1 MTSVHQ
7 CTSTTVHSPPD
18 SRDVSPPP
26 PSSSSSLSKSLRPG
40 CPLSDIPPS
49 ESLPLPSTSHKSD
62 VDRAFL
68 DSTLSDANPS
78 TSSSR
83 PRVSPRESAPRS
95 QPIPVIYSTRPGL
108 TFSTSPPRRPSRPLS
123 RRPSTPS
130 PLSSPDSSPSPSR
143 SRTPQNNAA
152 GIGRKVADSLQLFKE
167 SVSLPA
173 TEVINPLAF
182 SRACSPSRRR
192 INSRS
197 VVDDDDDVIGH
208 FEFVKRADWPGR
220 EAAALRRERS
230 SLAVDRPR
238 TRDSIVVTTREQN
251 VSESR
256 RKERADRPKDG
267 GPIDRTQFTKDLA
280 KEKDARGR
288 PRDRQRLEKPSAV
301 LSQATPTP
309 ADPHTRSYR
318 DLCLTPI
325 LTSRPYPSLPRSPS
339 ERVPIPTSQHQPS
352 SDFAAPIILSPP
364 SVSNH
369 VRTSEVTHSR
379 SPTPV
384 RTVPQLPPRP
394 RYRDPVTTPS
404 PSSTEDESAWESASV
419 TSTSSTSSPPS
430 PPEPI
435 DSNPGVTWSMDDEY
449 HGMSRHTPI
458 DQDVGVDEYE
468 FDPSEDVLPHIP
480 LRPFRNQVG
489 GHTSIYKFTKRAVCK
504 VSTIPLLYISN
515 VDIIVKPLVSRENLF
530 YETVERE
537 APPLLDFIPR
547 YLGVMLVSYRKVPK
561 SKESSVKPKVHG
573 PARPPLHNS
582 ITDSSTLPV
591 KRRDEL
597 LSSEV
602 KEEAIDDD
610 DEAELPEVILDRN
623 RHIIPEWMLRGAR
636 SRVHSH
642 VTAQPIGV
650 LHAQH
655 PRRPFLAITSSSPD
669 LGSPASQS
677 KAGSTSSSPSP
688 LTRRGVALPGDGA
701 DIPTTPANSPNV
713 STKVL
718 QGRLPAPTRGKFFVG
733 GENADTEDDHARPQI
748 PSNYSDPGHTQPT
761 SPHVVQLTPGG
772 GWFGGLG
779 STTVNTRLKDH
790 VFSTIM
796 RRFQRRQG
804 SQWNGGVRTE
814 DEGEIADAEGE
825 SDGAVSRVGSM
836 ARRRKKPGRVDRL
849 KAEEV
854 LAQVDSLRRVR
865 SEQDMS
871 SAAKMRAF
879 HEVASSTSGA
889 QDLFDFDEEHEARL
903 DGNGV
908 AIRRRSCSRLGAMD
922 SPRLGRVRHPSPQEG
937 PHFPIRHR
945 EADDDVTRQ
954 NHFILMEDLTGRLKR
969 PCVLDLKMGTRQ
981 YGVDATA
988 PKKKSQRKKCDKTTS
1003 RTLGVRICGMQVS

>member
-1 MTSVHQ
+1 MTSVYQ
-7 CTSTTVHSPPD
+7 YTSTIPTVHSPPD

-26 PSSSSSLSKSLRPG
+26 PSSSLSTSLRPG
-40 CPLSDIPPS
+40 RPLSDFSPP
-49 ESLPLPSTSHKSD
+49 EPLSPPYTSHKSD

-68 DSTLSDANPS
+68 DSASSHANPS

-95 QPIPVIYSTRPGL
+95 QPIPVIYSSRPGP
-108 TFSTSPPRRPSRPLS
+108 TYSTSPRRPLS
-123 RRPSTPS
+123 RRPSTPPS
-130 PLSSPDSSPSPSR
+130 PLSSPDSSPSPSSR

-173 TEVINPLAF
+173 TEIINPLAF

-197 VVDDDDDVIGH
+197 VADDDDDVIGH
-208 FEFVKRADWPGR
+208 FEFVKRADWPER

-230 SLAVDRPR
+230 SLALDRPR
-238 TRDSIVVTTREQN
+238 TRDSVVVTTREN
-251 VSESR
+251 NGSESR

-267 GPIDRTQFTKDLA
+267 GLVDRTQFIKNLA
-280 KEKDARGR
+280 KEQDARGR

-301 LSQATPTP
+301 PSQATTTP

-318 DLCLTPI
+318 DLCVTPI
-325 LTSRPYPSLPRSPS
+325 LTSPPYPSLPRSPS

-352 SDFAAPIILSPP
+352 SDFAAPSILSRP
-364 SVSNH
+364 SNSNY
-369 VRTSEVTHSR
+369 VRTSDVTHSR

-384 RTVPQLPPRP
+384 RTVPQLPPRT
-394 RYRDPVTTPS
+394 RYRDSVTTPS

-419 TSTSSTSSPPS
+419 TSTTSTSSPPS

-435 DSNPGVTWSMDDEY
+435 DSNPGVTWSMEDEY

-458 DQDVGVDEYE
+458 DQDAGVDEYQ
-468 FDPSEDVLPHIP
+468 FDPSDDVLPHIP

-504 VSTIPLLYISN
+504 VSTVLLISISN
-515 VDIIVKPLVSRENLF
+515 VHINVKPLVSRENLF
-530 YETVERE
+530 YEAVERE

-561 SKESSVKPKVHG
+561 SKESSVKPKVYG

-582 ITDSSTLPV
+582 ITDSTLPV
-591 KRRDEL
+591 KRHNEL
-597 LSSEV
+597 LSSGV
-602 KEEAIDDD
+602 HEEAIGDD

-623 RHIIPEWMLRGAR
+623 RHMLPEWMLRGAR
-636 SRVHSH
+636 SRAHSH
-642 VTAQPIGV
+642 VT
-650 LHAQH
+650 AQH

-669 LGSPASQS
+669 LVSPGSQS

-688 LTRRGVALPGDGA
+688 LRRRGLALPGDGA

-718 QGRLPAPTRGKFFVG
+718 QGRLPTPVRGKFFVG
-733 GENADTEDDHARPQI
+733 GENADTEDDHTRPQI

-761 SPHVVQLTPGG
+761 SPHVIQPTPGG
-772 GWFGGLG
+772 GWFDGLG
-779 STTVNTRLKDH
+779 STTVNTRLKNH

-804 SQWNGGVRTE
+804 GQWNGGIRTE

-836 ARRRKKPGRVDRL
+836 GRRRKKPGRVDRL

-854 LAQVDSLRRVR
+854 LAQVDSLRRVQ
-865 SEQDMS
+865 SEQDMT

-908 AIRRRSCSRLGAMD
+908 AIRRRSCSRVGTMD
-922 SPRLGRVRHPSPQEG
+922 SPRLGRVRHPSPQEAS
-937 PHFPIRHR
+937 IRRR
-945 EADDDVTRQ
+945 ESDDDVTRQ

-988 PKKKSQRKKCDKTTS
+988 SKKKSQRKKCDRTTS
-1003 RTLGVRICGMQVS
+1003 RSLGVRICGMQVS

>member
-1 MTSVHQ
+1 M
-7 CTSTTVHSPPD
+7 D
-18 SRDVSPPP
+18 
-26 PSSSSSLSKSLRPG
+26 
-40 CPLSDIPPS
+40 
-49 ESLPLPSTSHKSD
+49 STS
-62 VDRAFL
+62 
-68 DSTLSDANPS
+68 SDANPS

-108 TFSTSPPRRPSRPLS
+108 TFPTSPRRPSKPLS
-123 RRPSTPS
+123 RRPSTPPS
-130 PLSSPDSSPSPSR
+130 PLSSPDTSPSPSSR

-173 TEVINPLAF
+173 TEIINPLAF

-197 VVDDDDDVIGH
+197 VADDDDDVIGH
-208 FEFVKRADWPGR
+208 FEFVKRADWPER

-230 SLAVDRPR
+230 SLALDRPR
-238 TRDSIVVTTREQN
+238 TRDSTTREHN
-251 VSESR
+251 GSESS

-267 GPIDRTQFTKDLA
+267 GLVDRTQFAKNLA
-280 KEKDARGR
+280 KEQDARGR
-288 PRDRQRLEKPSAV
+288 PRDRQRLEKPSTV
-301 LSQATPTP
+301 LSQATPAP

-339 ERVPIPTSQHQPS
+339 ERVPIRTSHQPS
-352 SDFAAPIILSPP
+352 SDFAAPSILSSP
-364 SVSNH
+364 SVSNR

-419 TSTSSTSSPPS
+419 SSTTSTSSPPS

-458 DQDVGVDEYE
+458 DQDVGVDEYQ

-504 VSTIPLLYISN
+504 VSTILLLYISN
-515 VDIIVKPLVSRENLF
+515 VHINVKPLVSRENLF
-530 YETVERE
+530 YEAVERE

-547 YLGVMLVSYRKVPK
+547 YLGVMLVSYRKVAK
-561 SKESSVKPKVHG
+561 SKESSVKPKVPG

-582 ITDSSTLPV
+582 ITDSSVLPV
-591 KRRDEL
+591 KRRDKL
-597 LSSEV
+597 LSSRV
-602 KEEAIDDD
+602 HEEAIDDD

-623 RHIIPEWMLRGAR
+623 RHIIPEWMFRGTR
-636 SRVHSH
+636 SRVYSH
-642 VTAQPIGV
+642 VTAQH
-650 LHAQH
+650 L
-655 PRRPFLAITSSSPD
+655 RRPFLAITSSSPD
-669 LGSPASQS
+669 LGSPGSQS

-688 LTRRGVALPGDGA
+688 LTRRGLALPGDGA

-718 QGRLPAPTRGKFFVG
+718 QGRLPTPVRGKFFVG
-733 GENADTEDDHARPQI
+733 GENADTEDDHTRPQI
-748 PSNYSDPGHTQPT
+748 PSNFSDPGHTQPT

-772 GWFGGLG
+772 GWFDGLG

-790 VFSTIM
+790 VFSTVM

-854 LAQVDSLRRVR
+854 LARVDSLRRVQ
-865 SEQDMS
+865 SEQDMT

-908 AIRRRSCSRLGAMD
+908 AIRRRSCSRVGTMD

-937 PHFPIRHR
+937 PHFPIRRR
-945 EADDDVTRQ
+945 ESDDDVTRQ

-988 PKKKSQRKKCDKTTS
+988 SKKKSQRKKCDRTTS
-1003 RTLGVRICGMQVS
+1003 RSLGVRICGMQVSLCAFIEIRRVLPSCLLRIVYQCLPLSV

>member
-1 MTSVHQ
+1 MTSVYP
-7 CTSTTVHSPPD
+7 CTSTITAVHSPPD
-18 SRDVSPPP
+18 STDVSPPP
-26 PSSSSSLSKSLRPG
+26 PSSSLSKSLRPG
-40 CPLSDIPPS
+40 RPISDSSPS
-49 ESLPLPSTSHKSD
+49 EPLPLTSTSHKSD

-68 DSTLSDANPS
+68 DSTSSDANPS

-95 QPIPVIYSTRPGL
+95 QPIPVIYSSRPGL
-108 TFSTSPPRRPSRPLS
+108 NFSTSPRHPSKPLS
-123 RRPSTPS
+123 RLPSTPPS
-130 PLSSPDSSPSPSR
+130 PLSSPDSSPSPSSR

-197 VVDDDDDVIGH
+197 VADDDDDIIGH
-208 FEFVKRADWPGR
+208 FEFVKRADWPER

-230 SLAVDRPR
+230 SLALDRPR
-238 TRDSIVVTTREQN
+238 TRDSIVVTTREHTG
-251 VSESR
+251 SESR

-267 GPIDRTQFTKDLA
+267 GLVDRSQFTKDLT
-280 KEKDARGR
+280 KEQDARGR
-288 PRDRQRLEKPSAV
+288 PRDRQRSEKPSAV

-309 ADPHTRSYR
+309 ADPHSRSYF

-352 SDFAAPIILSPP
+352 SDFATPNTLSPP
-364 SVSNH
+364 SVSDH
-369 VRTSEVTHSR
+369 VRISEATHSR
-379 SPTPV
+379 SPTPI

-404 PSSTEDESAWESASV
+404 PWSTEDESAWESASV
-419 TSTSSTSSPPS
+419 TSTASTSSPPS

-435 DSNPGVTWSMDDEY
+435 DPNPGMTWSMDDEY
-449 HGMSRHTPI
+449 NAMSRHTPI
-458 DQDVGVDEYE
+458 DQDVGVDEFQ

-504 VSTIPLLYISN
+504 VSTVILLNISDVN
-515 VDIIVKPLVSRENLF
+515 MNVKPLVSRENLF
-530 YETVERE
+530 YEAVERE

-591 KRRDEL
+591 KRREKLL
-597 LSSEV
+597 LSGV
-602 KEEAIDDD
+602 HEEAIDDD

-623 RHIIPEWMLRGAR
+623 RHIIPGWMLRGTR

-642 VTAQPIGV
+642 VT
-650 LHAQH
+650 AQH

-669 LGSPASQS
+669 LGSPGSLS

-688 LTRRGVALPGDGA
+688 LTRRGLALPGDGT

-718 QGRLPAPTRGKFFVG
+718 QGRLPTPVRGKFFVE

-761 SPHVVQLTPGG
+761 SPHVVQPTPGG
-772 GWFGGLG
+772 GWFDGLG

-825 SDGAVSRVGSM
+825 SDGAVSGVGSM
-836 ARRRKKPGRVDRL
+836 ARRRKKPSRVDRL

-854 LAQVDSLRRVR
+854 LAQVDSLRRVQ
-865 SEQDMS
+865 SEQDMT

-879 HEVASSTSGA
+879 HEIASCTSGA

-908 AIRRRSCSRLGAMD
+908 AIRRRSCSRVGTMD
-922 SPRLGRVRHPSPQEG
+922 SSLLGRVRHPSPQG

-945 EADDDVTRQ
+945 ESDDDVTRQ

-988 PKKKSQRKKCDKTTS
+988 SKKKSQRKKCDRTTS
-1003 RTLGVRICGMQVS
+1003 RSLGVRICGMQVS